1 VRIRSACYALILI
14 AAVIRGRADFAI
26 AQDLKAPDTTPTSG
40 FLTCHVESGFGF
52 IFGSTRN
59 VACTYSTSS
68 GQSENYKGHIH
79 KFGADI
85 GYLSSAVI
93 LWGVYAHSTI
103 EGPGVLVGDYTGATV
118 SATVGIGG
126 GLNVL
131 AGGSEKSITLQ
142 PISIEGNQG
151 LNIGAGIMQMTLE
164 YVKP

>member
-1 VRIRSACYALILI
+1 MRIRYACYALILI
-14 AAVIRGRADFAI
+14 AAVIGGRADFAT
-26 AQDLKAPDTTPTSG
+26 AEVMKAPETRPTSG

-59 VACTYSTSS
+59 IDCTYSTSS

-85 GYLSSAVI
+85 GYLSAAVI
-93 LWGVYAHSTI
+93 LWGVYAHSTL
-103 EGPGVLVGDYTGATV
+103 EGPGVLAGDYTGATA

-142 PISIEGNQG
+142 PLSIEGNRG
-151 LNIGAGIMQMTLE
+151 LNVAAGIMQLTLE